1 MEQPKPQRNSITIDV
16 EDLKPKKSK
25 ENRIVTGS
33 SSESQS
39 DSEDSIDQNNEM
51 INQRRQN

>member
-1 MEQPKPQRNSITIDV
+1 MESPKPQRNSITIDV

-25 ENRIVTGS
+25 DNRIVTGS

-39 DSEDSIDQNNEM
+39 DSEDSIDQNNEK
-51 INQRRQN
+51 IN